1 MKVGIDFGNS
11 RVKMSYQ
18 LHGQSFDLDWPNRVK
33 INSDNELILEGN
45 TIVTDK
51 RSVSIGVLGGQS
63 AYTPKKINQQY
74 LLEHLLYIQQMF
86 PEEPLDLVALLP
98 PGQFIENAREF
109 KEKLL
114 SFNNFSGYLIKDNQK
129 INITLNI
136 NSCKIAAEGV
146 AIVNNIKLPEGLLK
160 LMLID
165 VGSSTTDIVVLE
177 NVKSNYVIS
186 NALTLSNVNALEI
199 HKLLKRHINNM
210 YPGSNFNEFELER
223 NMQYQFKGVVHKLT
237 EHQSVYNNIIH
248 QLFAEIGNIDEYFVI
263 LAGGGSVL
271 LEASELFNKRV
282 PNFEIVP
289 DHLKIF
295 GNSRGALM
303 F

>member
-1 MKVGIDFGNS
+1 MKIAVDFGNS
-11 RVKMSYQ
+11 RVKVSYQ
-18 LHGQSFDLDWPNRVK
+18 LHGQSIDLDWPNRIK

-51 RSVSIGVLGGQS
+51 RSVTIGVLGGQS

-86 PEEPLDLVALLP
+86 PEEALDLVALLP

-114 SFNNFSGYLIKDNQK
+114 GFNNMSGYLVKDNQR
-129 INITLNI
+129 INIKLHI

-146 AIVNNIKLPEGLLK
+146 AIVNNIKTPENLLK
-160 LMLID
+160 IMLID
-165 VGSSTTDIVVLE
+165 LGSSTTDIVVLE
-177 NVKSNYVIS
+177 NIKGNYVIS

-199 HKLLKRHINNM
+199 HKLLKRHLNNL
-210 YPGSNFNEFELER
+210 YPEANFNEFELER
-223 NMQYQFKGVVHKLT
+223 NMQYQYQGLVHKLT
-237 EHQSVYNNIIH
+237 DHQSVYDNVIN
-248 QLFAEIGNIDEYFVI
+248 QLLAEIANIDEYFVI